1 MHRIPIATSIGALVA
16 AASILAQPKFE
27 AEMIFPPEA
36 IHNHSSSIVELKDG
50 RLMVCWYRGSGERT
64 ADDVTIEASFFEKGK
79 WTPRITIADTPGFPD
94 TNPVLWVDRDKRLWL
109 FWGLVIANEWETS
122 LLKYY
127 RADSGKL
134 PFNWGDSI
142 ILKPLK
148 LAEKTE
154 AAVAPLVQQG
164 GKTGEQAAKLL
175 EMAKNKYASRMG
187 WFTRTHPIQ
196 LSSGRIIVP
205 LYSDGYSFGLMA
217 ISDDNGKTW
226 FGSEP
231 IVGWGGVQPS
241 VVARKNGE
249 LVAYM
254 RDNGPPPKRVLMSVS
269 KDNGLSWSFA
279 EDTDILNSGTSL
291 EVIALRDGR
300 WLMVNNDTEKGRHS
314 LLASISDDEGKT
326 WKWNRHIEKADAGSY
341 HYPSVIQTRDG
352 MIHVTY
358 SHYAPSGQPKAEG
371 IKHAKFSVDWVM
383 AGSK

>member
-1 MHRIPIATSIGALVA
+1 MKPLFA
-16 AASILAQPKFE
+16 AVLAVSAFAQPKFE
-27 AEMIFPPEA
+27 AQMIFTPEK

-64 ADDVTIEASFFEKGK
+64 ADDVTVEASYFEKGK
-79 WTPRITIADTPGFPD
+79 WTPRFTIADTPGFPD
-94 TNPVLWVDRDKRLWL
+94 TNPILWVDRDKRLWL
-109 FWGLVIANEWETS
+109 FWGLVIANEWHTS
-122 LLKYY
+122 LLKYN

-142 ILKPLK
+142 ILKPVN
-148 LAEKTE
+148 LAEKTQ
-154 AAVAPLVQQG
+154 AVADPIIKAG
-164 GKTGEQAAKLL
+164 GPRAARAAKLL
-175 EMAKNKYASRMG
+175 ENAKDKYFSRMG

-196 LSSGRIIVP
+196 LASGRIIVP
-205 LYSDGYSFGLMA
+205 LYSDGYSFGLMG

-231 IVGWGGVQPS
+231 IVGSGGVQPS
-241 VVARKNGE
+241 VVAKKNGE

-254 RDNGPPPKRVLMSVS
+254 RDNGPAPKRVQVSTS
-269 KDNGLSWSFA
+269 KDNGMSWSLA
-279 EDTDILNSGTSL
+279 EDTEVFNPGSSV

-300 WLMVNNDTEKGRHS
+300 WLMVNNDLENGRNS

-326 WKWNRHIEKADAGSY
+326 WKWNRHIEKAPAGQF

-358 SHYAPSGQPKAEG
+358 SHFAPPGGEKAEA
-371 IKHAKFSVDWVM
+371 IKHAKFSVDWVTE
-383 AGSK
+383 KQ